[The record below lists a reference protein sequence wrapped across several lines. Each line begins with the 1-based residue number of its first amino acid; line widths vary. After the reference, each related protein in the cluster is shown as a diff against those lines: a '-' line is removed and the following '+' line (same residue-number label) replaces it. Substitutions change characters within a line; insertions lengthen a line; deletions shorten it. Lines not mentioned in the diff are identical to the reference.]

1 MNRLNREIYSVFED
15 TRIFLISFAFT
26 IREISTSNLS
36 TNIMRIFNSFFLW
49 LIVIY
54 STDDCTILY
63 LLVFDLNRIRDWKE
77 SELVCQLFP
86 ATDENCF
93 L

>member
-36 TNIMRIFNSFFLW
+36 TNIMRIFNSFFL
-49 LIVIY
+49 
-54 STDDCTILY
+54 
-63 LLVFDLNRIRDWKE
+63 
-77 SELVCQLFP
+77 
-86 ATDENCF
+86 
-93 L
+93 